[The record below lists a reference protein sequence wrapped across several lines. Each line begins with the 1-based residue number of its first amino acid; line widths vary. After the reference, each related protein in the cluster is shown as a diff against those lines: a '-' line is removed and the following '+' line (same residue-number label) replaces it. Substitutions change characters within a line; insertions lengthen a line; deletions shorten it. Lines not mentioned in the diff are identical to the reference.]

1 MTVENIRQYHCRK
14 CNFIKILKENEEAPK
29 ECPACSHNQVYTKQR
44 RKFALLEAKD
54 FPKGNVKRM
63 EE

>member
-1 MTVENIRQYHCRK
+1 MKHTTSRKNKKLPVEVT
-14 CNFIKILKENEEAPK
+14 EEP
-29 ECPACSHNQVYTKQR
+29 TIKQR